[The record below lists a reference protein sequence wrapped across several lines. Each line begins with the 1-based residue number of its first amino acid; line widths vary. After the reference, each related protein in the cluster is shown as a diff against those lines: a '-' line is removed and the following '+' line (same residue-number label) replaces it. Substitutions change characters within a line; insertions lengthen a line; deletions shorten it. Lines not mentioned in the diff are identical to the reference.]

1 MHLHAYVLKEHPLR
15 SSSFV
20 RVAYVMLLIIRA
32 VTLLVGAFPEAYRKR
47 FTPEKYADSAMLGR
61 ELMIQA
67 VGQHPYFP
75 L

>member
-1 MHLHAYVLKEHPLR
+1 MHLHAYVLEEHLLR

-20 RVAYVMLLIIRA
+20 HMPKVMLLIIRA
-32 VTLLVGAFPEAYRKR
+32 VTLLVGAFPETYKER
-47 FTPEKYADSAMLGR
+47 FTPEKYADSAMIGR

-67 VGQHPYFP
+67 VGQHTCFP